1 MSSLFDKIKSA
12 MKRFLSLVRSPVLAS
27 EVPLLCAAAALVGL
41 GAGAASALF
50 LKLYEAV
57 QFWPA
62 VSGHAR
68 VFSIPLSRPLL
79 VAIPA
84 LGGLLCGLIVERAE
98 PGARGTGT
106 PELLHA
112 LRAKGAPIGARYA
125 AWKTLASVFTTCSG
139 GAAGPEA
146 PMVTFGAGLATW
158 TALRLKISTHATRTL
173 AAAGAA
179 AGFAAVFDAPA
190 AGALFAVE
198 VLLREISPQSL
209 AAVIAASACGTA
221 SARWILGDR
230 EFLRGAA
237 GAVGLRS
244 PGELFFY
251 VILAAAAALFAKL
264 FIETAIHV
272 EKGFD
277 HAVKSPAIRAAVGGL
292 LLGLL
297 GLALP
302 QALGNSHPDV
312 PRLFSAEAAGPLAWT
327 ALLFLLFGKMLA
339 CPLTVGSGG
348 SGGIFI
354 PYLMMGAALGGLGG
368 RLAHGY
374 FPWAAPASAYML
386 AGMGAV
392 FAAITLAPLTA
403 FVLVLELTRDWAMAL
418 PLAISV
424 VAAVLIARG
433 IEPHSLDTRK
443 LLKKGISLRDLP
455 SEWQIDTPAEHGA

>member
-1 MSSLFDKIKSA
+1 M
-12 MKRFLSLVRSPVLAS
+12 RSLVRSPIKLR
-27 EVPLLCAAAALVGL
+27 EIPLLLAAAAVAGL
-41 GAGAASALF
+41 AGGAASAAF
-50 LKLYEAV
+50 LRLYEAV

-62 VSGHAR
+62 VAGSTKL
-68 VFSIPLSRPLL
+68 FSVTLTRPLL

-84 LGGLLCGLIVERAE
+84 LGGLLCGWIVQRFE

-112 LRAKGAPIGARYA
+112 LRAKGPPLRARYA

-146 PMVTFGAGLATW
+146 PMVTCGAGLAAW
-158 TALRLKISTHATRTL
+158 VGRRLRFSLHAERVLT
-173 AAAGAA
+173 AAGAA
-179 AGFAAVFDAPA
+179 AGFAAVFDAPV

-198 VLLREISPQSL
+198 VLLREVSPQALS
-209 AAVIAASACGTA
+209 AVLIAAAAGTGA
-221 SARWILGDR
+221 ARHYLGPR

-237 GAVGLRS
+237 AGASLRS
-244 PGELFFY
+244 PAELVFY
-251 VILAAAAALFAKL
+251 LLLAAAAALFAKL

-277 HAVKSPAIRAAVGGL
+277 RFIKSPAARAAVGGL

-297 GLALP
+297 GLVLP
-302 QALGNSHPDV
+302 QALGNSHPDL
-312 PRLFSAEAAGPLAWT
+312 PLLFAGEALAPLAWT
-327 ALLFLLFGKMLA
+327 SLLVLLLGKTLA

-354 PYLMMGAALGGLGG
+354 PYLLMGAALGGMTG
-368 RLAHGY
+368 RAAHGY
-374 FPWAAPASAYML
+374 FPWAAPANAYML

-403 FVLVLELTRDWAMAL
+403 IALVLELTRNWDMAL
-418 PLAISV
+418 PLTVA
-424 VAAVLIARG
+424 VAAAVMIARAV
-433 IEPHSLDTRK
+433 EPESLDTRK
-443 LLKKGISLRDLP
+443 LLKKGVRLRETAG
-455 SEWQIDTPAEHGA
+455 EWAVDSPAEV

>member
-1 MSSLFDKIKSA
+1 MKKI
-12 MKRFLSLVRSPVLAS
+12 LSIVRGSVPAR
-27 EVPLLCAAAALVGL
+27 EVPLLTAAAALVGL

-50 LKLYEAV
+50 LKLYEAA

-62 VSGHAR
+62 APGRTAA
-68 VFSIPLSRPLL
+68 FSVTLTRPLL

-84 LGGLLCGLIVERAE
+84 LGGLLCGWIVQRFE

-125 AWKTLASVFTTCSG
+125 VWKTAASVFTTCSG
-139 GAAGPEA
+139 GSAGPEA
-146 PMVTFGAGLATW
+146 PMVTFGAGLASW
-158 TALRLKISTHATRTL
+158 AARRLKISAHAARTL

-198 VLLREISPQSL
+198 VLLREASPQSL
-209 AAVIAASACGTA
+209 AAVIAASAAGTEA
-221 SARWILGDR
+221 ARRLMGER

-237 GAVGLRS
+237 GAAALRS
-244 PGELFFY
+244 PGELGFY
-251 VILAAAAALFAKL
+251 LVLAAAAALFAKL
-264 FIETAIHV
+264 FIETAIRV
-272 EKGFD
+272 EKAFD
-277 HAVKSPAIRAAVGGL
+277 HAIKSPAARAACGGL
-292 LLGLL
+292 LLGVL
-297 GLALP
+297 GLVLP

-312 PRLFSAEAAGPLAWT
+312 PRLFSAAAAGPLAWT

-354 PYLMMGAALGGLGG
+354 PYLLMGAALGGLEG
-368 RLAHGY
+368 RLVHGY

-403 FVLVLELTRDWAMAL
+403 IALVLELTGDWAMAL
-418 PLAISV
+418 PLAVSV
-424 VAAVLIARG
+424 VVAVLVARA
-433 IEPHSLDTRK
+433 IEPESLDTRK
-443 LLKKGISLRDLP
+443 LLKKGVSLREAP
-455 SEWQIDTPAEHGA
+455 PEWQVDAPRPAGS